1 MEFIHH
7 TAVIDEG
14 VSLAPDVRVGPYA
27 VISGPVRIGPGC
39 FVSSHAVI
47 IGPVIIGVRNK
58 IGSGAVIGGYPQ
70 DLSFNPDVESSVEI
84 GDDNVIRE
92 HCTIHRGTKAASKT
106 VLGSNCYLM
115 AGAHLGHNTQVGN
128 HAILANNVLLGGYV
142 EVGDGAFLGGGAV
155 VHQHTRIG
163 QLAMMQG
170 MAGVGRDIPPFTTA
184 AGVNSVVGLNIV
196 GLRRNGYD
204 LAARSEVKRGFD
216 LLYRSGLKP
225 SEAARQAECESW
237 SPSLLA
243 FWKFVRASKRGICP
257 FRSWRAIK
265 DETVSGSAEGWNCR
279 SRLNQAN

>member
-1 MEFIHH
+1 MELIHR

-14 VSLAPDVRVGPYA
+14 VSLASDVRVGPYA
-27 VISGPVRIGPGC
+27 VISGPVRIGRGC
-39 FVSSHAVI
+39 FVSSHTVI
-47 IGPVIIGVRNK
+47 MGPVVIGVRNT

-70 DLSFNPDVESSVEI
+70 DLSFNPDVDSTVEI

-92 HCTIHRGTKAASKT
+92 HCTIHRGTKPASKT
-106 VLGSNCYLM
+106 VVGSNCYLM

-128 HAILANNVLLGGYV
+128 NVILANNVLLAGYV
-142 EVGDGAFLGGGAV
+142 EVGDRAFLGGGAV

-170 MAGVGRDIPPFTTA
+170 MAGVGQDIPPFTTA
-184 AGVNSVVGLNIV
+184 AGINSVVGLNIV
-196 GLRRNGYD
+196 GLRRNGFD
-204 LAARSEVKRGFD
+204 LAARSEVKRGFE
-216 LLYRSGLKP
+216 LLYRRGLKP

-237 SPSLLA
+237 SPTLLA

-265 DETVSGSAEGWNCR
+265 DESVEGSGET
-279 SRLNQAN
+279 